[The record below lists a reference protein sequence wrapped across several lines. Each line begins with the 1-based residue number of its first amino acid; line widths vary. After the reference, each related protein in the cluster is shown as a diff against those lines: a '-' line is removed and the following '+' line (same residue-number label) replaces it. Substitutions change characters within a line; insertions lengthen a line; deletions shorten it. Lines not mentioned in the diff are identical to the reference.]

1 MIYWAG
7 CLVFMNLVFIICST
21 KAFGERQIDRR
32 LGVRTK
38 LNQQLGC
45 QAYVCRSYQEFET
58 LQEQVKRPGKGLWC
72 LVRDLQ
78 PDGRLLMP
86 PFSPPAPVPAP
97 AAPAPAP
104 AVVPPAPVQSSPD
117 PTRDLMSEVVAQITD
132 RPRKLAELAAHLQV
146 DPATLKP
153 LIAESKQV
161 RLKQGGWVTLTE

>member
-1 MIYWAG
+1 MICWAG

-45 QAYVCRSYQEFET
+45 QAYVCRSYEEFET
-58 LQEQVKRPGKGLWC
+58 LQEQVKKPGKGLWC

-78 PDGRLLMP
+78 PDGRLLKP
-86 PFSPPAPVPAP
+86 PFSPPAPAP
-97 AAPAPAP
+97 AAPVPAP
-104 AVVPPAPVQSSPD
+104 AVVPPAPNPD
-117 PTRDLMSEVVAQITD
+117 RDLMSEVVAQITD

-146 DPATLKP
+146 DPTTLKP

>member
-1 MIYWAG
+1 
-7 CLVFMNLVFIICST
+7 MNLVFIICST

-45 QAYVCRSYQEFET
+45 QAYICRSYEEFET
-58 LQEQVKRPGKGLWC
+58 LQEQVKKPGKGLWC
-72 LVRDLQ
+72 LVREQQ
-78 PDGRLLMP
+78 PDGRLLKP
-86 PFSPPAPVPAP
+86 GFSPPAP
-97 AAPAPAP
+97 APAPPIEPRAP
-104 AVVPPAPVQSSPD
+104 FDPAPFFPPPPIDPLNPD
-117 PTRDLMSEVVAQITD
+117 RDLMSEVVAQITD

-153 LIAESKQV
+153 LIAESKLV